1 MTREQAK
8 EILSTG
14 RASASA
20 GTDPVWLEAIQLA
33 ERDAELREWW
43 AGRQRFNTEVSAA
56 FRRIEVPPDLAQRIL
71 AGLPGK
77 VVQFPTVQVQRR
89 WWAAAIAAIAAILVL
104 GGGLLW
110 VWLPRG
116 PQFQDFRHRM
126 ARAALR
132 DYRMDIQ
139 TNDLRAIRHYLEG
152 RRAPAA
158 YELSPRLEALPG
170 LGCGVL
176 RWQDQPVS
184 MVCFDLGA
192 GQVLWLFVAER
203 TAVAGAPAAAQPAFE
218 PVGRLATAAWS
229 TGRHVYLLMI
239 VGTAD
244 LLKQFL

>member
-1 MTREQAK
+1 MTRDQAK

-14 RASASA
+14 RAGALA
-20 GTDPVWLEAIQLA
+20 GTDAVWLEAIQLA
-33 ERDAELREWW
+33 ERDAVLREWW
-43 AGRQRFNTEVSAA
+43 AGRQRFNSEVSAA

-71 AGLPGK
+71 AGRPGK
-77 VVQFPTVQVQRR
+77 IVPFPGVQRR

-104 GGGLLW
+104 GGWLW
-110 VWLPRG
+110 WVGLPRG

-139 TNDLRAIRHYLEG
+139 TNDLRAIRQYLEG
-152 RRAPAA
+152 HRAPAG

-203 TAVAGAPAAAQPAFE
+203 TAVAGAPGRPQPAFE

-229 TGRHVYLLMI
+229 TGRHVYLLMS

>member
-20 GTDPVWLEAIQLA
+20 GTDPVWLEAIRLA
-33 ERDAELREWW
+33 ERDAVLREWW

-71 AGLPGK
+71 AGRPGK
-77 VVQFPTVQVQRR
+77 VVQFPRVQRR

-104 GGGLLW
+104 GAWLLW
-110 VWLPRG
+110 VGLPRG

-139 TNDLRAIRHYLEG
+139 TNDLDAIQRYLAQH
-152 RRAPAA
+152 RAPAT
-158 YELSPRLEALPG
+158 YVLSPRLEALPG
-170 LGCGVL
+170 LGCGIM
-176 RWQDQPVS
+176 RWQNRPVS
-184 MVCFDLGA
+184 MVCFDLG
-192 GQVLWLFVAER
+192 GGEILWLFVAEPD
-203 TAVAGAPAAAQPAFE
+203 ALAGAPARGEAAFAS
-218 PVGRLATAAWS
+218 VGRLATAAWRA
-229 TGRHVYLLMI
+229 GDHVYLLMA
-239 VGTAD
+239 VGTQD
-244 LLKQFL
+244 LVKRFL